1 MLQSLSAAIP
11 EIWLLA
17 SAIILLM
24 VGVFLKKHSFPIV
37 YWLSFFVL
45 VIGIIGQIIWFP
57 DATVT
62 LFNGMFISKP
72 ALTILKIV
80 CWMAAAACLLMSPS
94 YIRTMPNLSRF
105 EFPILILF
113 AVLGMSLMLSANHL
127 ITLYI
132 SIELQS
138 LALYVLAAFNRD
150 HLRSSEA
157 GLKYF
162 ALGALSSGLLLY
174 GCSLLYGFSGNAG
187 FVQIQQ
193 YVQNTAAMPAGFVVA
208 LVFVVSGLLFKVS
221 AVPFHM
227 WTPDVYQG
235 SPTPI
240 TAFFTTAPKLAS
252 LGLLLRISLEFFPQ
266 DQESWKQIFWLAA
279 VGSMLIGAF
288 AAIRQQNIKR
298 LLAYSSIGHIGYA
311 MIGLVMGGNGPI
323 SALLLYVMI
332 YIGMSLGV
340 FACLLTMYSAK
351 NSFENLDDFAG
362 LSKSNPVMAFV
373 LALLLL
379 SMAGLPPL
387 AGFWGKFYIFIGAV
401 QQQYYV
407 LAIIG
412 VVSSVVAAFYYL
424 KIIKIMYV
432 DEGKDVPVRK
442 LPVAGATIAII
453 ASLLMIGL
461 FIFPNSLI
469 NLMDQTAAN
478 LILR

>member
-17 SAIILLM
+17 STIVLLM
-24 VGVFLKKHSFPIV
+24 VGVFFSRRNFLAV

-45 VIGIIGQIIWFP
+45 VAAVVAQIIWFP
-57 DATVT
+57 DTTITA
-62 LFNGMFISKP
+62 FNGMFISKP
-72 ALTILKIV
+72 AIAILKIV
-80 CWMAAAACLLMSPS
+80 CLIAAAVCLWISLP
-94 YIRTMPNLSRF
+94 YIQTNSNLTRF
-105 EFPILILF
+105 EFPVLILF
-113 AVLGMSLMLSANHL
+113 AALGMNLMLSANHL

-187 FVQIQQ
+187 FAQIQQ
-193 YVQNTAAMPAGFVVA
+193 YIHNTPELSAGFVVA
-208 LVFVVSGLLFKVS
+208 LVFIVTSLLFKIS

-252 LGLLLRISLEFFPQ
+252 LGLLLRISLELFPQ
-266 DQESWKQIFWLAA
+266 TQESWKQIFWLVA
-279 VGSMLIGAF
+279 VASMLVGAF
-288 AAIRQQNIKR
+288 AALRQQNIKR

-311 MIGLVMGGNGPI
+311 LIGLVIGGNNSIG
-323 SALLLYVMI
+323 ALLLYMII
-332 YIGMSLGV
+332 YIIMSLGA
-340 FACLLTMYSAK
+340 FSCLLTLYSEK
-351 NSFENLDDFAG
+351 KDFENVDDFAG
-362 LSKSNPVMAFV
+362 LAKSHPVMAFSF
-373 LALLLL
+373 ALLIL

-387 AGFWGKFYIFIGAV
+387 AGFWGKFYIFIAAV
-401 QQQYYV
+401 QQEYYA

-412 VVSSVVAAFYYL
+412 VLSSVVAAFYYL
-424 KIIKIMYV
+424 KIIKIMYF
-432 DEGKDVPVRK
+432 DESQDTLSWK
-442 LPVAGATIAII
+442 LPVAGSAMTIL
-453 ASLLMIGL
+453 ASLIMIGL
-461 FIFPNSLI
+461 FIFPDLLI
-469 NLMDQTAAN
+469 GLTDQTAEN

>member
-127 ITLYI
+127 ITLYV

-187 FVQIQQ
+187 FAEPQMSRILRLCQ
-193 YVQNTAAMPAGFVVA
+193 
-208 LVFVVSGLLFKVS
+208 LDL
-221 AVPFHM
+221 
-227 WTPDVYQG
+227 W
-235 SPTPI
+235 
-240 TAFFTTAPKLAS
+240 S
-252 LGLLLRISLEFFPQ
+252 LWYL
-266 DQESWKQIFWLAA
+266 WLAA
-279 VGSMLIGAF
+279 FCLKYQLFLSICGHRMFIKV
-288 AAIRQQNIKR
+288 RQHQ
-298 LLAYSSIGHIGYA
+298 
-311 MIGLVMGGNGPI
+311 
-323 SALLLYVMI
+323 
-332 YIGMSLGV
+332 SLP
-340 FACLLTMYSAK
+340 FLQ
-351 NSFENLDDFAG
+351 
-362 LSKSNPVMAFV
+362 
-373 LALLLL
+373 
-379 SMAGLPPL
+379 PPL
-387 AGFWGKFYIFIGAV
+387 NW
-401 QQQYYV
+401 
-407 LAIIG
+407 
-412 VVSSVVAAFYYL
+412 
-424 KIIKIMYV
+424 
-432 DEGKDVPVRK
+432 
-442 LPVAGATIAII
+442 
-453 ASLLMIGL
+453 
-461 FIFPNSLI
+461 
-469 NLMDQTAAN
+469 
-478 LILR
+478 LR